1 MKTCPDCGER
11 VYNLGCTNCN
21 EEAYIEEQDM
31 LTELQYPAPLPQ
43 PAPAPQKGEQEISD
57 PMTNPTSPGG
67 AGEALAKRLEAEAE
81 RLQDAWRDLR
91 LDAASWRE
99 ASDMT
104 GGPTSVA
111 LMRDALENER
121 LAAEKESTAELLR
134 EAAAL
139 LTEQSRQ
146 QEALTPETV
155 APWVQIRAGSELSE
169 LVRLI
174 RSKRE
179 PEAYFHSDYEAS
191 GLLWRWALKWARHMA
206 APPQPKEPR

>member
-1 MKTCPDCGER
+1 MT
-11 VYNLGCTNCN
+11 
-21 EEAYIEEQDM
+21 
-31 LTELQYPAPLPQ
+31 
-43 PAPAPQKGEQEISD
+43 D
-57 PMTNPTSPGG
+57 PTPPGG

-121 LAAEKESTAELLR
+121 LAADKESTAELLR

-146 QEALTPETV
+146 QEAWQPIET
-155 APWVQIRAGSELSE
+155 APKDEDVDVLLYVPGERALS
-169 LVRLI
+169 I
-174 RSKRE
+174 GHWE
-179 PEAYFHSDYEAS
+179 PEAYATPGDEDSHIPE
-191 GLLWRWALKWARHMA
+191 GWWGHLLWPVDGPQPTHWMPLP

>member
-1 MKTCPDCGER
+1 MT
-11 VYNLGCTNCN
+11 
-21 EEAYIEEQDM
+21 
-31 LTELQYPAPLPQ
+31 
-43 PAPAPQKGEQEISD
+43 D
-57 PMTNPTSPGG
+57 PTPPGG

-139 LTEQSRQ
+139 LTEQ
-146 QEALTPETV
+146 
-155 APWVQIRAGSELSE
+155 
-169 LVRLI
+169 
-174 RSKRE
+174 
-179 PEAYFHSDYEAS
+179 
-191 GLLWRWALKWARHMA
+191 
-206 APPQPKEPR
+206 PR